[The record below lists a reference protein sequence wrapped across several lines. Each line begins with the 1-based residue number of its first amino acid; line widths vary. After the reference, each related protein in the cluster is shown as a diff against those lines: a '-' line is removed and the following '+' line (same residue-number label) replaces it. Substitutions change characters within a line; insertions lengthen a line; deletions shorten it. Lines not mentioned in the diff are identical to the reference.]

1 MVEKNW
7 AYETGTK
14 DVLDFGEYNI
24 KDDSNGNGIS
34 KFNLK

>member
-1 MVEKNW
+1 MAENNW
-7 AYETGTK
+7 TYETETK